1 MAPYPLRVS
10 DSENVFAEEIR
21 EERSQRTR
29 VVQVLR
35 GAFLVLASVVFGLG
49 LASGSAG
56 ESESGR
62 VLNELFGSQW
72 WLTAIATLV
81 FVGLVI
87 AIDLVT
93 PTRKL
98 STISAI
104 LFGSIAGLLATVLAG
119 VIIDY
124 FAVTY
129 EFAESLAEEIFTIK
143 LMLGLGLCYLG
154 VSTVLQTQDD
164 FRLVIPYVEFA
175 KQFRGV
181 RPYLVDTSTLVD
193 GRLLGIVRSGFV
205 QSPMIVPRVVV
216 DELHALSDSGD
227 QSKRERGRRGLDLLA
242 RVQREPLADVRID
255 ETRVPSVAVDKALLE
270 RAKAMPAMLLTTDT
284 GLKRV
289 ARVQD
294 VLVIDLNELAGALRP
309 SVTPGDRV
317 TIEIV
322 RAGEQPGQGVGFL
335 EDGSMVVVQDGAGA
349 IGSRTEVLLS
359 SQVQTANGRLLFARI
374 GSETAHETAQEPAPM
389 PEAPAEAVDDDA
401 DDEPAPR
408 EVPSPEP
415 ESEAVSAGGDAERR
429 SVRPA
434 RSRGASP
441 RNPRR
446 G

>member
-1 MAPYPLRVS
+1 MS
-10 DSENVFAEEIR
+10 DTEHVFAEEIR
-21 EERSQRTR
+21 EERAQRTR

-56 ESESGR
+56 ESESESGR

-72 WLTAIATLV
+72 WLTAIVTLV

-193 GRLLGIVRSGFV
+193 GRVLGVVRAGFV

-216 DELHALSDSGD
+216 DELHALSDSSD

-242 RVQREPLADVRID
+242 RIQREPLADVRID

-270 RAKAMPAMLLTTDT
+270 RAKAMPATLLTTDT

-294 VLVIDLNELAGALRP
+294 VSVIDLNDLAQALRP

-317 TIEIV
+317 RIEIV
-322 RAGEQPGQGVGFL
+322 RGGEQPGQGVGFL
-335 EDGSMVVVQDGAGA
+335 EDGSMVVVQDGAEA
-349 IGSRTEVLLS
+349 IGSHAEVLLA
-359 SQVQTANGRLLFARI
+359 SQVQTANGRLFFARI
-374 GSETAHETAQEPAPM
+374 GAEPTQQQPTPTEPPSE
-389 PEAPAEAVDDDA
+389 
-401 DDEPAPR
+401 
-408 EVPSPEP
+408 EVHAEP
-415 ESEAVSAGGDAERR
+415 ETETTDAADVSSAEPERAAGSATRDVERR
-429 SVRPA
+429 VVRPT
-434 RSRGASP
+434 RSAGASP